1 MLSNNGDYAGR
12 LAANGKVVE
21 NINKEIGFMKSNGSF
36 IDADK
41 NVAGYLLPEVA
52 KNRRN

>member
-1 MLSNNGDYAGR
+1 MSKQITFDYSKTGAFIS
-12 LAANGKVVE
+12 E
-21 NINKEIGFMKSNGSF
+21 EEIGYMKSNGSF

-41 NVAGYLLPEVA
+41 NVSGYLLPEVA